1 MTELGA
7 SAIAKV
13 EVEFDRE
20 AGSVRLA
27 TSSSHCIRPQEQE
40 YSAVDGCCL
49 SSVSRPHGRVR

>member
-27 TSSSHCIRPQEQE
+27 TSSSHCIASVHKNRSTRP
-40 YSAVDGCCL
+40 
-49 SSVSRPHGRVR
+49 